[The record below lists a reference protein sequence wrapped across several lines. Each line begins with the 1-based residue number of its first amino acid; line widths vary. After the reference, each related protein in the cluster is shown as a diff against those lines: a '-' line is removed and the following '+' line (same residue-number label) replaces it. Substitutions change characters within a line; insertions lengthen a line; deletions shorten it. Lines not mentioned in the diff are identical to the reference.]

1 MANIDELKDLV
12 AAWQKIEDDGGSPTS
27 AGKLAGAKAALAEAE
42 AAAKPAK
49 KSNQEFKQSLDQS
62 VDKPYSLQSD
72 VQQDTFNNQRPNNSS
87 GASRRNN

>member
-49 KSNQEFKQSLDQS
+49 KAKKAKKVKEVVEEIA
-62 VDKPYSLQSD
+62 VDEEE
-72 VQQDTFNNQRPNNSS
+72 
-87 GASRRNN
+87 

>member
-27 AGKLAGAKAALAEAE
+27 ADKLAGAKAALAEAE

-49 KSNQEFKQSLDQS
+49 KAKKVKKSKKA
-62 VDKPYSLQSD
+62 DKES
-72 VQQDTFNNQRPNNSS
+72 
-87 GASRRNN
+87 